1 MCLKLEDLLHFT
13 DSNMQIEI
21 IDSFGIKITPISIE
35 QYNGKL
41 IINCSLDQE

>member
-1 MCLKLEDLLHFT
+1 MCLKLEDLLHFA

-21 IDSFGIKITPISIE
+21 IDSFGVKIIPISIE